1 MVNALNIIIINTI
14 LNIAIISLNVIIPR
28 ISLRKLLWM
37 EKKKKKKEVNDI
49 LTFLR
54 RRKFDNAILSNLRE
68 REK

>member
-37 EKKKKKKEVNDI
+37 KKKKKKEEVNDI